1 MTSMSL
7 YISYV
12 FKILYR
18 KRIMLSKNEVTLKKV
33 ALCVKTLREEYH
45 ITSSEFYIDTGI
57 HLARIEQGKTNVTI
71 TTLQKICD
79 YFNITLSDFFMM
91 LEEI

>member
-1 MTSMSL
+1 M
-7 YISYV
+7 
-12 FKILYR
+12 
-18 KRIMLSKNEVTLKKV
+18 MLSKKEVTLKKV
-33 ALCVKTLREEYH
+33 ALCVKALREEYH

-79 YFNITLSDFFMM
+79 YFNITLSDFFVM

>member
-1 MTSMSL
+1 MASMSL
-7 YISYV
+7 CISYV

-45 ITSSEFYIDTGI
+45 ITSNEFYIDTGI